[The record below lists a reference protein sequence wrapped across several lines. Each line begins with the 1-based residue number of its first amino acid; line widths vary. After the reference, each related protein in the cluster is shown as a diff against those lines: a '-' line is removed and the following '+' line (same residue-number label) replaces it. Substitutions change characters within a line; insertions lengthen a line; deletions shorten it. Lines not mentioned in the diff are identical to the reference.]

1 MGEALNSIIL
11 CINNNYLGLYGR
23 LWFLPAIFIASIF
36 AYCAKHVS
44 KNHPI
49 LLCCSLAFF
58 ALSYISSAIIPFR
71 LPFTIDIAFL
81 GAAFFLVG
89 HMCGDIITHIFDT
102 KKHCLIL
109 ISASIFAILFILCSK
124 IGNPLCYMY
133 INQYADFPL
142 MVLYAISGTTLIF
155 IASKYLLFICKIIF
169 LGDVVF
175 WYSINSLTVFPIH
188 LTIKVL
194 SIPILSKLG
203 LNNWVS
209 LLVIMFIFTIPLVNI
224 VTNYFPFMLGS
235 FKHKQTQR
243 IKT

>member
-1 MGEALNSIIL
+1 MKRFL
-11 CINNNYLGLYGR
+11 C
-23 LWFLPAIFIASIF
+23 
-36 AYCAKHVS
+36 
-44 KNHPI
+44 
-49 LLCCSLAFF
+49 LAV
-58 ALSYISSAIIPFR
+58 LIC
-71 LPFTIDIAFL
+71 
-81 GAAFFLVG
+81 FFL
-89 HMCGDIITHIFDT
+89 CGCGQTQYEVKTFSYTEDCIELADQKISILETQGQKRNPVKNGDDAVAIA

-109 ISASIFAILFILCSK
+109 ISASIFAILFILCNK

-142 MVLYAISGTTLIF
+142 MVLCAISGTALIF
-155 IASKYLLFICKIIF
+155 IASKYLLFICKIVF

-209 LLVIMFIFTIPLVNI
+209 LLVIMFIFTIPLVNV

-235 FKHKQTQR
+235 FKHKQTRR